1 MFRFGMTAAL
11 AAALVLGAPA
21 PAAARASQEPATAQE
36 AVFSPEDLRADFA
49 DLYRRLQ
56 GAHFDLFAFES
67 RAALDQAFE
76 DETAALDRPMTRVQ
90 AERRFQLFLA
100 RVRMG
105 HTRIQSSE
113 ADWTA
118 YRSGGGRAFPLQVRV
133 VDGRLYVA
141 RNGSGVDDIRPG
153 DEILEI
159 DGQAAAAWIART
171 GRHVSAETP
180 YMTGALL
187 EFSFPRLVWLEV
199 GPRDAFDLVLARD
212 GERLTVRTPARTR
225 PEAAGFLASQPAGLD
240 LSEPLREAK
249 MLGDGLAYLR
259 PGPFYNAE
267 AQVEADMF
275 DERAFVAFIDAAF
288 QDFLARDA
296 KILLI
301 DLRNNP
307 GGDNSFSDPMLAWF
321 ADRPFRFFSEFK
333 VKVSPEATAA
343 NQARLDHD
351 PASAAGVSGQYARLY
366 GAASPGDI
374 VDLDLAFAQPRAGRR
389 FEGPVYLLI
398 DRHSY
403 SNTVSV
409 AAIVQDYG
417 LGVVMGEPTS
427 DMATTYGA
435 METFNLQRTGIVV
448 GFPKAHIVRP
458 NGDRRSHGVDPDIVL
473 PSPLTQTSADEVLQ
487 AALAAVR
494 ARETA
499 LAGR

>member
-1 MFRFGMTAAL
+1 
-11 AAALVLGAPA
+11 
-21 PAAARASQEPATAQE
+21 
-36 AVFSPEDLRADFA
+36 
-49 DLYRRLQ
+49 
-56 GAHFDLFAFES
+56 
-67 RAALDQAFE
+67 
-76 DETAALDRPMTRVQ
+76 
-90 AERRFQLFLA
+90 
-100 RVRMG
+100 
-105 HTRIQSSE
+105 
-113 ADWTA
+113 
-118 YRSGGGRAFPLQVRV
+118 
-133 VDGRLYVA
+133 
-141 RNGSGVDDIRPG
+141 
-153 DEILEI
+153 
-159 DGQAAAAWIART
+159 
-171 GRHVSAETP
+171 
-180 YMTGALL
+180 MTGALL

-199 GPRDAFDLVLARD
+199 GPKDAFDLVLARD
-212 GERLTVRTPARTR
+212 GERLRVRTPARTG
-225 PEAAGFLASQPAGLD
+225 PEAARFLASQPAGLD

-249 MLGDGLAYLR
+249 MLDDGLAYLR

-267 AQVEADMF
+267 AQAEADMF
-275 DERAFVAFIDAAF
+275 DARAFVAFIDAAF

-296 KILLI
+296 RVLLI

-351 PASAAGVSGQYARLY
+351 PASAVGVSGQYARLY

-389 FEGPVYLLI
+389 FEGRVYLLI

-409 AAIVQDYG
+409 AAIAQDYG

-448 GFPKAHIVRP
+448 GFPKAHIIRP